1 MPTNDPA
8 KMRDFAV
15 ETVKRLRAA
24 SFESLWAG
32 GCVRDQLLGKTPK
45 DYDVATSA
53 TPDQVREVFGRKRTI
68 PVGAAFGVITLVGP
82 EGVGNLDVATFRQDS
97 GYTDGRRPD
106 AVVYGSAEL
115 DAQRR
120 DFTINGLFFDPI
132 VEKVID
138 YVGGQSDLEAGILR
152 AIGNAEQRFAEDK
165 LRMLRAVRF
174 TAALGFKLDQA
185 TRNAVEKHA
194 SDIKVV
200 SVERIAAEMRRML
213 EHRTRASAVELLRD
227 VGLLAEILPET
238 RESSEES
245 YNLTSAALEAYRGAS
260 FACSLAILIRFLSNQ
275 PSNGPPNPQLAK
287 RVGQRWR
294 LSNEEIDLAHDA
306 LFIEQTYLEAD
317 RLPWPDVQRKL
328 IHPEAQRIVEYARAI
343 GAALLLPQS
352 GLELCETRLRWPPH
366 QLNPEPLVTGDDLVC
381 LGMKPGKEFKLLLDQ
396 MRDLQ
401 LEGKVATREEALR
414 ACGIR

>member
-1 MPTNDPA
+1 MPTTDPA

-24 SFESLWAG
+24 GFESLWAG

-132 VEKVID
+132 MEEVID
-138 YVGGQSDLEAGILR
+138 YVGGQADLEAGILR
-152 AIGNAEQRFAEDK
+152 AIGDAEQRFAEDK

-174 TAALGFKLDQA
+174 TAALGLKLDQA

-213 EHRTRASAVELLRD
+213 SHKTRASAVNLLRD
-227 VGLLAEILPET
+227 VGLLAQILPES
-238 RESSEES
+238 RETSEVGVRHTTTALKA
-245 YNLTSAALEAYRGAS
+245 YQGDVFAAT
-260 FACSLAILIRFLSNQ
+260 LAIILRFASA
-275 PSNGPPNPQLAK
+275 PPDNSSLPQLAK
-287 RVGQRWR
+287 KVGQRWR

-317 RLPWPDVQRKL
+317 RIPWPVVQRKL

-343 GAALLLPQS
+343 GSALSLPQS
-352 GLELCETRLRWPPH
+352 GLEFCETRLRWPPNK
-366 QLNPEPLVTGDDLVC
+366 LNPELLVTGDDLVR

-401 LEGKVATREEALR
+401 LEGKVATQEEALR